1 MAKKYEIF
9 QEIRFDD
16 SDAVK
21 EVKRL
26 TTVKNEQ
33 TAIAF
38 VEDIDNVGK
47 YGDMFIQVKA
57 NGHIGTYKD
66 RKWRWD

>member
-16 SDAVK
+16 SDSVK

-57 NGHIGTYKD
+57 NGHTGIYKD